1 MAMGEVGRYISIER
15 IYEATKESY
24 YETLEASSRGW
35 HEARH
40 DPYPWLNYFWGVL
53 LRAYREFEERVGEV
67 RSGRGAKAQQVRE
80 AVLARKAPFSISDI
94 EAGCAGESRDTVR
107 LVLRTMKKEG
117 LIASTGKGRSAKL
130 LILPGIRKNYPQ
142 ASGRAPNQA
151 SGIAC

>member
-67 RSGRGAKAQQVRE
+67 RSSRGAKAQQVRE